1 MIKLNL
7 KINLKS
13 VGTAAILLSLAG
25 CESTF
30 FATSNSDGEIIENPY
45 SETAS
50 VEMSD
55 EPQGNKRNKSDLEV
69 AMLPAAPPPQH
80 QITAILPVPKQ
91 SFRPAFTH
99 KALSDYAEQM
109 TMNLLQRTK
118 HITPNSRIGIASF
131 VDFSQGLQS
140 PTVLGNR
147 LAESF
152 ITELQSYGLAIVDF
166 KAMDAIQVTPQGDL
180 FFERSGPRGE
190 MQFVLTGTMHRSGR
204 GVEVNVRIVN
214 VFDKV
219 TVASTKGFIPHF
231 IVASLTPDYILV
243 ESD

>member
-1 MIKLNL
+1 MKKLNRVC
-7 KINLKS
+7 S
-13 VGTAAILLSLAG
+13 VIVLAG
-25 CESTF
+25 LSGCATTLSGF
-30 FATSNSDGEIIENPY
+30 QGMFAQEGEVIENPY
-45 SETAS
+45 DGDLAGDMDLAPAS
-50 VEMSD
+50 KT
-55 EPQGNKRNKSDLEV
+55 NKLEQEV
-69 AMLPAAPPPQH
+69 AMLPEPQTPKK
-80 QITAILPVPKQ
+80 QVSAILPVPRE
-91 SFRPAFTH
+91 SFRPAYTH

-109 TMNLLQRTK
+109 TMNLLQKTK
-118 HITPNSRIGIASF
+118 HITPNSRIAIASF

-166 KAMDAIQVTPQGDL
+166 KAMDAIHVTPQGDL

-214 VFDKV
+214 IFDKV